1 MNHHATLHI
10 YVHMDDQTHTYMCLY
25 TQAHTYTHICIYIYI
40 YIYIHIYIYIYMYVC
55 YALDA
60 HFRCPSMCWGTCMD
74 KCAYAHVSAEG
85 LGMNAHSFQEV

>member
-1 MNHHATLHI
+1 
-10 YVHMDDQTHTYMCLY
+10 MC
-25 TQAHTYTHICIYIYI
+25 
-40 YIYIHIYIYIYMYVC
+40 VC
-55 YALDA
+55 YVLDA